1 MSRRRQKPPQRIRIP
16 IQELNAIVERTRSGP
31 LPEAEQAIL
40 KAAVATLAR
49 ATTELESTQTT
60 LARLKRILF
69 GSPTETTAAVL
80 GEEETAGSPSA
91 DAQTDPAAAGATKP
105 VADGSEAEPGTPVA
119 SVSDGQDTPPGAK
132 KKRPGHGRN
141 GAEDYPR
148 APRIAVTH
156 ATLKHGDPC
165 PEPGCDGRLY
175 VQRREP
181 AVLVRVTGVAPLAAQ
196 VYELERL
203 RCGLCG
209 TVFTAEPPAGVAE
222 AKYDETA
229 VAMIALLKYGC
240 GLPFHRI
247 QRLER
252 ALAIP
257 LPAATQWEVV
267 QQAAARITPAFA
279 ELAEQAAEG
288 TVLYNDDTT
297 MRILNFTQAA
307 RVEALP
313 PGARAD
319 RTGVFTAGLVA
330 ETEHGP
336 IALFKTGPCHAGEHL
351 AEVLDRRETTDPP
364 IQMSD
369 GLARNKPGDHS
380 TLAASCIPHARRK
393 YVEVAEAFPEEVAF
407 VLRTLREVFRTDQK
421 AKRNGLSPPERLLLH
436 QQESAPRMQALDD
449 WMTRQFAEHTVEPN
463 SGLGEAISYMQNH
476 WQKLTLFLRVPGAPI
491 DNNICERALKKAI
504 LHRKNALFYRT
515 LNGARVGDLFM
526 SLIHTAELHQIEP
539 FHYLVA
545 LQRHNAAVV
554 LDPSAWMP
562 WNYIQ
567 ALAVAES
574 GLAAN

>member
-1 MSRRRQKPPQRIRIP
+1 MSRSRQKPPQRIRIP
-16 IQELNAIVERTRSGP
+16 IQELNAIVERTRIGP

-49 ATTELESTQTT
+49 VTTELESTQTT
-60 LARLKRILF
+60 LTRVKRILF

-105 VADGSEAEPGTPVA
+105 AADGSEAGPGTAA
-119 SVSDGQDTPPGAK
+119 SVSDGQDTPPPGDK

-141 GAEDYPR
+141 GAEAYPR

-209 TVFTAEPPAGVAE
+209 TVFTAEPPAGVGE

-229 VAMIALLKYGC
+229 AAMIALLKYGC

-297 MRILNFTQAA
+297 MRILHFTQAA

-351 AEVLDRRETTDPP
+351 AEVLDQRETTDPP

-436 QQESAPRMQALDD
+436 QQESAPRMQALND

-476 WQKLTLFLRVPGAPI
+476 WQKLTLFLRVPGAPL

-515 LNGARVGDLFM
+515 LKGARVGDLFM

-545 LQRHNAAVV
+545 LLRHNAAVV

-562 WNYIQ
+562 WNYTQ

-574 GLAAN
+574 GLAVN

>member
-1 MSRRRQKPPQRIRIP
+1 M
-16 IQELNAIVERTRSGP
+16 
-31 LPEAEQAIL
+31 
-40 KAAVATLAR
+40 
-49 ATTELESTQTT
+49 
-60 LARLKRILF
+60 
-69 GSPTETTAAVL
+69 
-80 GEEETAGSPSA
+80 
-91 DAQTDPAAAGATKP
+91 
-105 VADGSEAEPGTPVA
+105 
-119 SVSDGQDTPPGAK
+119 
-132 KKRPGHGRN
+132 
-141 GAEDYPR
+141 
-148 APRIAVTH
+148 
-156 ATLKHGDPC
+156 
-165 PEPGCDGRLY
+165 
-175 VQRREP
+175 
-181 AVLVRVTGVAPLAAQ
+181 LVRVTGVAPLAAQ

-209 TVFTAEPPAGVAE
+209 TVFTAEPPAGVGE

-229 VAMIALLKYGC
+229 AAMIALLKYGC

-297 MRILNFTQAA
+297 MRILHFTQAA

-351 AEVLDRRETTDPP
+351 AEVLDQRETTDPP

-436 QQESAPRMQALDD
+436 QQESAPRMQALND

-476 WQKLTLFLRVPGAPI
+476 WQKLTLFLRVPGAPL
-491 DNNICERALKKAI
+491 DNNLCERALKKAI

-545 LQRHNAAVV
+545 LLRHNAAVV

-562 WNYIQ
+562 WNYTQ

-574 GLAAN
+574 GLAVN